1 MFRLSDLPNRT
12 LCDVIQEMR
21 DIVNVMEGCNVTQ
34 SKLVLKTLV
43 EETQSIGN
51 RMEAALADI
60 ADLPG
65 LYEKRAELKKDIKDL
80 KKELGKLII
89 DKALSEGD

>member
-21 DIVNVMEGCNVTQ
+21 DTVNVMDEFNIKQ
-34 SKLVLKTLV
+34 SRSVLKTLI
-43 EETQSIGN
+43 EETQSLGN

-65 LYEKRAELKKDIKDL
+65 LYEKRSELRKDIKEL
-80 KKELGKLII
+80 KKELGKLTI
-89 DKALSEGD
+89 DKALEVE